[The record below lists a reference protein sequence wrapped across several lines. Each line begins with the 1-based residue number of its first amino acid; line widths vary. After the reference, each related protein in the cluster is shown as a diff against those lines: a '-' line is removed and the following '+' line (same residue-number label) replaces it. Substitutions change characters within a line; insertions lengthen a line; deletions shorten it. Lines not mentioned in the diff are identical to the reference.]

1 MIILFYITIVNSI
14 TNSELIGEKDKN
26 YNPTIDNHRLKSK
39 GLQSTPLKPGIY
51 YTGFKDL

>member
-1 MIILFYITIVNSI
+1 MINLFYITIVNSI

-39 GLQSTPLKPGIY
+39 DLQSTPLKPGIY
-51 YTGFKDL
+51 YTDFKDL